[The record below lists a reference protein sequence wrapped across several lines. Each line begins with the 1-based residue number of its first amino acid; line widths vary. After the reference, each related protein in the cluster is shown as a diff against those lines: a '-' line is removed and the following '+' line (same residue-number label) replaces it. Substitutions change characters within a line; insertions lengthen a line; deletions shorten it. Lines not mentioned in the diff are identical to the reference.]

1 MPGHLHENLYVQ
13 FTRILRIKLAEMKVR
28 KSDLIETGSAIFQG
42 NQNSKRADSGFKPS
56 RHRPGESWPTLVI
69 ECAVSESLERLRGD
83 GSRWLQNSEAPQDV
97 KIALLFRATKADR
110 RIHIEMWEI
119 SDVPNPLA
127 SRAHPHPHKPS
138 PTKIHE
144 LDIIGDDATCD
155 VIGAPLTLDFE
166 KIFLREPRQGQG
178 DIVFNIR
185 DLKAYAANV
194 WRGIE

>member
-1 MPGHLHENLYVQ
+1 MRDIAPHITEPNNKVMPTSTAVH
-13 FTRILRIKLAEMKVR
+13 
-28 KSDLIETGSAIFQG
+28 KSRRANGPRSNAQIRQGNAKRRLERSGGETGNRFLG
-42 NQNSKRADSGFKPS
+42 
-56 RHRPGESWPTLVI
+56 
-69 ECAVSESLERLRGD
+69 
-83 GSRWLQNSEAPQDV
+83 
-97 KIALLFRATKADR
+97 
-110 RIHIEMWEI
+110 MWEI
-119 SDVPNPLA
+119 SDVPKPLA

-144 LDIIGDDATCD
+144 LDIIGDDATGD

-185 DLKAYAANV
+185 DPKAYAANV